1 MRKQASQRA
10 RPSTEPAIK
19 RGSLE
24 QSSTNYLW
32 ALHWPFLRDFKRTC
46 NSWPLTVL
54 QLTKCCCWPIL
65 LFVIYWCRQKIEFLQ
80 LADCQSINQTSFD
93 QSLEYF
99 CTLIERLHHFMY
111 IHFVPIFS
119 TLNVIQWNI
128 PMLCIQG
135 CNKNRAGK
143 SGVLGQYESPWCNHI
158 SLPEVDLLNVLLTS
172 TNTEA

>member
-1 MRKQASQRA
+1 MRVRKELEPEPWVGAESSWGKVVVVSNYAQASKQASQRA

-65 LFVIYWCRQKIEFLQ
+65 LFVIYWCRLKIEFLQ

-93 QSLEYF
+93 QPWILLHTH
-99 CTLIERLHHFMY
+99 CTLASFHVYSLY
-111 IHFVPIFS
+111 LCLFS
-119 TLNVIQWNI
+119 QHLII
-128 PMLCIQG
+128 
-135 CNKNRAGK
+135 
-143 SGVLGQYESPWCNHI
+143 
-158 SLPEVDLLNVLLTS
+158 
-172 TNTEA
+172 